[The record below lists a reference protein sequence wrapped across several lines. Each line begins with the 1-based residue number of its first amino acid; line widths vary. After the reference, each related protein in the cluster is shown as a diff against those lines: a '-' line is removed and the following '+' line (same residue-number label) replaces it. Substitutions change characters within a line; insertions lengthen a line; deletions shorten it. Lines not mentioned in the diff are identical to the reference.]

1 VPSVLRC
8 VAGGFSFGGPED
20 WSSRC
25 GQLHPAA
32 HGAGNQSAVAL
43 FERWWDGSR
52 LRPGADPAT
61 LAYVARVLI
70 LGGGFGGITVATELR
85 RLGDEHE
92 AVLVDRAE
100 PFSMGLRKLWEMV
113 GEGTIADGSRSR
125 RLLERHGI
133 EVRLEEVQAIDPTD
147 FDADF
152 LVVALGAEARP
163 DLVPGLEE
171 HGHDVWRK
179 ESIPALTRALSEFDG
194 GRLVVAITGG
204 PYPCPPAPFECVMLL
219 DEWLRKRGVR
229 EATELAVITFQ
240 PILLPNAGKQG
251 SAWLADRLDE
261 LGIEHATGRT
271 VERVEAG
278 RVVHPDGDTPFDL
291 LIGVPPH
298 RPPAVVGHSPLGGD
312 GGWVTVDPH
321 ALTTS
326 YERVYAIGD
335 LTKITLANGLPL
347 PKAGLM
353 AELQGQV
360 VAAAIAGQTARFDGH
375 GYCYLE
381 MGRARASLIDGEF
394 FAGPEPA
401 VHVSEP
407 SREAAESKRRF
418 ESERLERWFGG

>member
-1 VPSVLRC
+1 M
-8 VAGGFSFGGPED
+8 
-20 WSSRC
+20 
-25 GQLHPAA
+25 
-32 HGAGNQSAVAL
+32 
-43 FERWWDGSR
+43 R
-52 LRPGADPAT
+52 LQARADRVT
-61 LAYVARVLI
+61 LVCMARTLI

-85 RLGDEHE
+85 RRLGDEHE
-92 AVLVDRAE
+92 VVLVERSE

-113 GEGTIADGSRSR
+113 GEGTVAEGSRSR

-133 EVRLEEVQAIDPTD
+133 EVRLEEVGAIDPTD
-147 FDADF
+147 FDADS
-152 LVVALGAEARP
+152 LVVALGVEARP

-179 ESIPALTRALSEFDG
+179 ESLPALTRALGEFEG

-219 DEWLRKRGVR
+219 DEWLRERGVR
-229 EATELAVITFQ
+229 EATDLAVITFQ
-240 PILLPNAGKQG
+240 PILLPNAGRQG
-251 SAWLADRLDE
+251 SNWLADRLD
-261 LGIEHATGRT
+261 GVDVEHAAGRT

-278 RVVHPDGDTPFDL
+278 RLVHPDGETPFDL

-298 RPPAVVGHSPLGGD
+298 RPPAVVGRSPLGGD
-312 GGWVTVDPH
+312 GGWVTVDPYTL
-321 ALTTS
+321 ATP
-326 YERVYAIGD
+326 YEHVYAIGD

-360 VAAAIAGQTARFDGH
+360 VAAEIAGEMARFDGH

-381 MGRARASLIDGEF
+381 MGRERASLIDGEF
-394 FAGPEPA
+394 FADPEPT

-407 SREAAESKRRF
+407 SRETAQSKRRF
-418 ESERLERWFGG
+418 ESERLERWFGVS